1 MFLSFY
7 ALQLQAAAILFLV
20 VLIFGSSGEKAFA
33 HGAYHDLVRELEDEL
48 AQSPDKLEHRLLL
61 AAAHV
66 EHGEWEA
73 SLHEIEHL
81 TRLAPGVYETR
92 LLSGKALAAAGL
104 LDLSIREFDAFLGTL
119 PGDQSALVERAR
131 VRLRL
136 GQTDAG
142 CADYLAAI
150 ATPAKV
156 EIYVEASEALR
167 RLGRYEEALHCAETG
182 RKISR
187 GDPSV
192 LLCVMECAKELGRVD
207 TVVGTL
213 EELRRVWP
221 RPEIWMQQKAEY
233 LAKEGR
239 QEESRAAWK
248 ELYGHLMSL
257 PNLERAEPF
266 LAEPFDASRRALSLQ
281 APAAVVAPPAAEN

>member
-1 MFLSFY
+1 MFSSLH
-7 ALQLQAAAILFLV
+7 ARPRHAAAILFLV
-20 VLIFGSSGEKAFA
+20 VLIFGSSVERVFA

-48 AQSPDKLEHRLLL
+48 ARFPEKLEHRLRL

-73 SLHEIEHL
+73 SLYEIEHL
-81 TRLAPGVYETR
+81 TRLAPGAYETR

-104 LDLSIREFDAFLGTL
+104 LDLSLRDLNAVIKGLSD
-119 PGDQSALVERAR
+119 DQSALVERAR

-136 GQTDAG
+136 GQTEAG

-150 ATPAKV
+150 VAPATV
-156 EIYVEASEALR
+156 EIYVEASGALR
-167 RLGRYEEALHCAETG
+167 RLGRHEEALRCAEAG
-182 RKISR
+182 EKISG

-192 LLCVMECAKELGRVD
+192 LLCGVACAKELGRVD
-207 TVVGTL
+207 EVIERL
-213 EELRRVWP
+213 DRLRRVWP

-233 LAKEGR
+233 LAEAGR
-239 QEESRAAWK
+239 PAESQLAWK
-248 ELYGHLMSL
+248 ELYDHLMSL
-257 PNLERAEPF
+257 PNLQRAEPF

-281 APAAVVAPPAAEN
+281 APAAVVASPAAVK